1 MRPSRIFRWIVRIFL
16 LVFTLSLSVVSL
28 LGGFSAVTI
37 LDPDSYNVKIGTPTY
52 NFDISD
58 PNNLQILV
66 PFNITNAGVY
76 ELGDVS
82 LNLGIWMT
90 YGDKTNFNQTT
101 IVKVF
106 QKAINYGNIAP
117 GTILISNLNGTGSDG
132 FILSNIPDPLT
143 EVDKTR
149 LPYDLEFNANFT
161 FSASYSLNLYTFT
174 VNTIN
179 QTIGY
184 FDF

>member
-1 MRPSRIFRWIVRIFL
+1 MKKPLI
-16 LVFTLSLSVVSL
+16 
-28 LGGFSAVTI
+28 TI
-37 LDPDSYNVKIGTPTY
+37 I
-52 NFDISD
+52 
-58 PNNLQILV
+58 
-66 PFNITNAGVY
+66 
-76 ELGDVS
+76 
-82 LNLGIWMT
+82 
-90 YGDKTNFNQTT
+90 
-101 IVKVF
+101 
-106 QKAINYGNIAP
+106 
-117 GTILISNLNGTGSDG
+117 ISNLNGTGSDG